1 MYIGIEGTVFSGKP
15 LVIAFNQSYSNNMS
29 FNTAGALHP
38 YEFNDE
44 SIQRMNQL
52 SFQSLNLMLK
62 KEQKN
67 ELKNC
72 SMHLLI
78 SSAQA

>member
-29 FNTAGALHP
+29 FNTCRCSEPLMI
-38 YEFNDE
+38 FNDE
-44 SIQRMNQL
+44 SIQRMHGF
-52 SFQSLNLMLK
+52 SFESLNLMLK

-67 ELKNC
+67 EFEK
-72 SMHLLI
+72 LLNA
-78 SSAQA
+78 SEA